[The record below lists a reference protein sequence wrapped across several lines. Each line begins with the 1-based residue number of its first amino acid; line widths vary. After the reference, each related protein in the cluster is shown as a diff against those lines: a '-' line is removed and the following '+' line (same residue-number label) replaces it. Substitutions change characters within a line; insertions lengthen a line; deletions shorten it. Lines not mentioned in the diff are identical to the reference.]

1 MTAWLLFIIGTLAY
15 FLIRY
20 IGRTDKTKSF
30 DFGFW
35 LKDNWAELGVSLLLD
50 LAVMIILMQSD
61 TDITT
66 WLNKYLPEG
75 VTVSAKLVVSLA
87 CGLGLGA
94 TIYAIFSKKV
104 KDATDK

>member
-20 IGRTDKTKSF
+20 NGRSDKTKAF
-30 DFGFW
+30 DIGFW
-35 LKDNWAELGVSLLLD
+35 FKDNWSELAVALLLD
-50 LAVMIILMQSD
+50 LAVMIILMQND
-61 TDITT
+61 TNITD

-94 TIYAIFSKKV
+94 AIYAIFSKKV
-104 KDATDK
+104 KDAVKD

>member
-20 IGRTDKTKSF
+20 NGRENKAPSLDL
-30 DFGFW
+30 GFW
-35 LKDNWAELGVSLLLD
+35 FKDNWSELTVALLLD
-50 LAVMIILMQSD
+50 LAVMIILMQND
-61 TDITT
+61 TNITD

-75 VTVSAKLVVSLA
+75 VTLSAKLVGSLA

-94 TIYAIFSKKV
+94 AIYAIFSKKV
-104 KDATDK
+104 KDAVKD